1 MQVLIVAGVG
11 GSGDGH
17 WQTWLEKQLSAIN
30 PSAVSRV
37 TQEWH
42 RPVFRVWRDQV
53 ITALTAIEDQVLL
66 VAHSFGCLVSAGVLL
81 AAPELHHKIAGVLM
95 VAPANPQRF
104 SRDGLQGMC
113 QYGEEDLVETLNHP
127 LPSNLPI
134 MLWASQNDPWLSL
147 AQAKY
152 WAKTWGADLHNLG
165 DVGHVNIA
173 SGFGA
178 WPTVLTQVRMWPVPF
193 FVMHRRKRQQPRKT
207 DSSILP
213 PTG

>member
-1 MQVLIVAGVG
+1 MHVLIVAGVG

-17 WQTWLEKQLSAIN
+17 WQTWLEQQLAARQ

-37 TQEWH
+37 TQDWH
-42 RPVFRVWRDQV
+42 RPVFRLWRDQV
-53 ITALTAIEDQVLL
+53 IAAIAASEDRVLL

-81 AAPELHHKIAGVLM
+81 AAPELQYQIAGVLM

-104 SRDGLQGMC
+104 SRDGLHGMH
-113 QYGEEDLVETLNHP
+113 QHDEADLVDSLNHP
-127 LPSNLPI
+127 LGAAVPI

-152 WAKTWGADLHNLG
+152 WAKTWGAALHNLG

-193 FVMHRRKRQQPRKT
+193 FVMHRRKRHQARKPY
-207 DSSILP
+207 SSVLP